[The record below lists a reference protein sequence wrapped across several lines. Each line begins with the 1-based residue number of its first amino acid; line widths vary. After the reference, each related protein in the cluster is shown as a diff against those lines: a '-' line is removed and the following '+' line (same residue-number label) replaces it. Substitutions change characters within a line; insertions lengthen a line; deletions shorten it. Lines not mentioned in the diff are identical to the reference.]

1 MISEKE
7 FNALQGELAELGQEV
22 FSIKDDLEMLQ
33 QKNEEISKLKA
44 KLSEIE
50 NRREEERKKHEEN
63 MICIEEKLK
72 AEESQN
78 NPNKKIEDINQKIQ
92 ILENDMAIKQSGN
105 EGLRKQI
112 VKHRNKIMIKRREAN
127 KLKKQIKIIVPYLR
141 FTNKSKG
148 ASMFVEELELKNHIL
163 RNEIEVAEK
172 ELNDLDED
180 VTKRHRDNDET
191 DKSILEKVSKI
202 KSLED
207 VYSELL
213 KQAEEIEK
221 KSKDTHMKISE
232 MPEKVKTIQKEIND
246 SNKIYNDEIVKLE
259 KQKQNIVFMLNE
271 ELLER
276 DKLKKQLESNQKETE
291 TKNQNYTKQIQELR
305 RKLTN
310 LKNYGFDED
319 SQPVDRQ
326 LQFKINELI
335 DLKNSLNDKTNMLSE
350 ATNLVKSDLIEKE
363 QEIQKRIFKK
373 LISNNVLSKK
383 EIHAKRIQLDDIILQ
398 NKGLREAYSDL
409 TNQLLKL
416 QEENLEI
423 RNKIKDVVI

>member
-1 MISEKE
+1 
-7 FNALQGELAELGQEV
+7 
-22 FSIKDDLEMLQ
+22 
-33 QKNEEISKLKA
+33 
-44 KLSEIE
+44 
-50 NRREEERKKHEEN
+50 

-191 DKSILEKVSKI
+191 DKSILEKVSNI
-202 KSLED
+202 KRLEV

-213 KQAEEIEK
+213 KQAVEIEK

-246 SNKIYNDEIVKLE
+246 SNKIYND
-259 KQKQNIVFMLNE
+259 
-271 ELLER
+271 
-276 DKLKKQLESNQKETE
+276 
-291 TKNQNYTKQIQELR
+291 
-305 RKLTN
+305 
-310 LKNYGFDED
+310 
-319 SQPVDRQ
+319 
-326 LQFKINELI
+326 
-335 DLKNSLNDKTNMLSE
+335 
-350 ATNLVKSDLIEKE
+350 
-363 QEIQKRIFKK
+363 
-373 LISNNVLSKK
+373 
-383 EIHAKRIQLDDIILQ
+383 
-398 NKGLREAYSDL
+398 
-409 TNQLLKL
+409 
-416 QEENLEI
+416 
-423 RNKIKDVVI
+423 

>member
-1 MISEKE
+1 
-7 FNALQGELAELGQEV
+7 
-22 FSIKDDLEMLQ
+22 
-33 QKNEEISKLKA
+33 
-44 KLSEIE
+44 
-50 NRREEERKKHEEN
+50 
-63 MICIEEKLK
+63 
-72 AEESQN
+72 
-78 NPNKKIEDINQKIQ
+78 
-92 ILENDMAIKQSGN
+92 
-105 EGLRKQI
+105 
-112 VKHRNKIMIKRREAN
+112 
-127 KLKKQIKIIVPYLR
+127 
-141 FTNKSKG
+141 
-148 ASMFVEELELKNHIL
+148 
-163 RNEIEVAEK
+163 
-172 ELNDLDED
+172 
-180 VTKRHRDNDET
+180 
-191 DKSILEKVSKI
+191 
-202 KSLED
+202 
-207 VYSELL
+207 
-213 KQAEEIEK
+213 
-221 KSKDTHMKISE
+221 
-232 MPEKVKTIQKEIND
+232 
-246 SNKIYNDEIVKLE
+246 
-259 KQKQNIVFMLNE
+259 MLNE